1 MTAVIDRLGGDR
13 PVFSVEFFPPRDDA
27 GERQL
32 WQAVRDFEPLDPAFA
47 SVTYETG
54 GFQPRPHVADHW
66 TDCAGDHRGRDGA
79 PHRGEPLDS

>member
-32 WQAVRDFEPLDPAFA
+32 WQAVRDSEPLDPH
-47 SVTYETG
+47 SS
-54 GFQPRPHVADHW
+54 R
-66 TDCAGDHRGRDGA
+66 
-79 PHRGEPLDS
+79 